1 MCNAKQ
7 EKYMGEGLMVQCPD
21 KGEACII
28 AESKAKEL
36 NRCLQNIAPMA
47 LLRENTQCWFF
58 PFTVD

>member
-1 MCNAKQ
+1 
-7 EKYMGEGLMVQCPD
+7 MGEGLMVQCPD

-36 NRCLQNIAPMA
+36 NRCLQNITPMV

-58 PFTVD
+58 PFTID